1 MATKNKI
8 VFNVVHGRPTGKNA
22 EGKILFANT
31 QIGVVLK
38 LADGRY
44 TLKMNYIPTEGEMF
58 FNLWKPKPKVEPKP
72 EPVVDP
78 LEEDEAPF

>member
-8 VFNVVHGRPTGKNA
+8 VFNVLHGRPTGKDA
-22 EGKILFANT
+22 EGKTIYKNT

-38 LADGRY
+38 VGDRY
-44 TLKMNYIPTEGEMF
+44 VQKLNYIPANGEMF

-78 LEEDEAPF
+78 LEEDDSPF